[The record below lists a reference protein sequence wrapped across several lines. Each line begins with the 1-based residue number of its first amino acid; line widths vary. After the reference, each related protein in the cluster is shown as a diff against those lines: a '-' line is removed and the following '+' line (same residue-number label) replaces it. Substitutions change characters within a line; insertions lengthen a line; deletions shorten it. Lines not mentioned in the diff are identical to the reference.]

1 MTKKINEIIIWD
13 QNNLPKNNKN
23 VFLWNKRSEDFNSI
37 INFIDDNSIKIKNN
51 ILDLFGKFGNS
62 KINNSNII
70 DFYNL
75 EKNFSY
81 WQLSFFVE
89 KNFYKKNF
97 FDIIKILALEL
108 LINKKNFSYIT
119 LYTSNIKLIE
129 FFENYCLKK
138 KIYLKIKLSN
148 IKKKKISNFGLKNF
162 KRILFFI
169 FNRVNFKKNKF
180 LQNNIFFSYFENND
194 NNLKKSIYWS
204 NLFDRINKKEI
215 VQIFIPS
222 KNFTNIRKI
231 KNKNLKFLDYE
242 FDIFILLKIIFSY
255 LKINLLN
262 NKVEVLANQ
271 IFVNNSIS
279 YWPIL
284 KPYWDDSF
292 KSINLFKNLYYYY
305 LIKKIVSK
313 KIFKHKNL
321 FYLFENQPWERCL
334 CFFYKKKF
342 SKKKLFGISHTPI
355 RFWDLRFFNSKIVS
369 LKNYSPN
376 YISFVNKYSQN
387 IYKKDY
393 DTQNKIKLEA
403 LRYNNFTI
411 KFNTKNKKKILII
424 GDYLD
429 SENFMIKSLL
439 SKITSLKKNNF
450 LYLSHPANTKNIDQ
464 NYKLLKSKNDL
475 KNFNVSKVIIPHM
488 STSVIEYL
496 FNKKDI
502 IVFLNDNM
510 PNMSPLFMNITKV
523 KYVFDLKSLKKNLS
537 KKQHNLDYKHE
548 QLKPFRVNKE
558 LIYWKKLL
566 SNDFKK

>member
-13 QNNLPKNNKN
+13 QNNLPKTNNKI
-23 VFLWNKRSEDFNSI
+23 FLWNKRSEDFNSI
-37 INFIDDNSIKIKNN
+37 INFIDDNSKKIKNDV
-51 ILDLFGKFGNS
+51 LELFGKFGNS

-81 WQLSFFVE
+81 WNLSFFVE
-89 KNFYKKNF
+89 KNFYKRNF
-97 FDIIKILALEL
+97 FDIIKILALDL
-108 LINKKNFSYIT
+108 LISKKNYDSIT
-119 LYTSNIKLIE
+119 LYTYNKKLIE
-129 FFENYCLKK
+129 FFKNYCFKK
-138 KIYLKIKLSN
+138 KIYLKIKLLKIEKIKNSN
-148 IKKKKISNFGLKNF
+148 NSFKNF
-162 KRILFFI
+162 KRILIFI
-169 FNRVNFKKNKF
+169 FNRFNFKKNKF

-194 NNLKKSIYWS
+194 NNLEKSIYWS
-204 NLFDRINKKEI
+204 NLFNRINNKEI

-231 KNKNLKFLDYE
+231 KNKNLNFLDYE
-242 FDIFILLKIIFSY
+242 FDIFLFFKIIFSF

-262 NKVEVLANQ
+262 NKVEVLGDK
-271 IFVNNSIS
+271 IFKNNSIS

-284 KPYWDDSF
+284 KPYWEDSF
-292 KSINLFKNLYYYY
+292 KSVNLFKNLYYYY
-305 LIKKIVSK
+305 LIKKIFSK
-313 KIFKHKNL
+313 KIFKPKNL

-342 SKKKLFGISHTPI
+342 SQKKLFGISHTPI
-355 RFWDLRFFNSKIVS
+355 RFWDLRFFNSKKVN

-376 YISFVNKYSQN
+376 NISFVNKYSQK

-393 DTQNKIKLEA
+393 DNQNKIKLEA

-411 KFNTKNKKKILII
+411 KFNTKNEKKILII

-429 SENFMIKSLL
+429 SENFMIKHLL
-439 SKITSLKKNNF
+439 SKVTSLKKKNL
-450 LYLSHPANTKNIDQ
+450 LYLPHPSTTKNIDS
-464 NYKLLKSKNDL
+464 NYKILKSKNDL
-475 KNFNVSKVIIPHM
+475 KHFNVSKVIIPHM
-488 STSVIEYL
+488 STSVIEFI

-510 PNMSPLFMNITKV
+510 PNMSPLFMTSSKV
-523 KYVFDLKSLKKNLS
+523 KYVYDLASLKKNLS
-537 KKQHNLDYKHE
+537 KKQHNLDYKIE

-566 SNDFKK
+566 SNDFKR